1 MTVKKLYVVGS
12 GAMGSG
18 IAQTAAT
25 HGIQVIMN
33 DINEEF
39 VAKGYNKIKK
49 SLEKAVTKGRMTE
62 EAKEGALA
70 NLTTT
75 VSLEDAKDADFVI
88 EAASENK
95 EIKLGIFKQLDKI
108 CKPEAI
114 LASNTSSLPIT
125 EIAAA
130 TGRPDQVIGTHFFN
144 PVPVMKLLEIVMG
157 LQTSETT
164 YQAALA
170 LGEQLEKVPVKAI
183 DKGGFMVNRL
193 IDPFINEAVFML
205 EEGVGTAED
214 IDNGCKFGLNHPMGP
229 LALGDMIGWD
239 VMLAVMDV
247 LYYEY
252 GDPKYRPAPLMRR
265 MVRAG
270 HLGVKTGKGVYDYS
284 K

>member
-144 PVPVMKLLEIVMG
+144 PVPAMKLLEIVMG

-183 DKGGFMVNRL
+183 DKGGFIVNRL

-252 GDPKYRPAPLMRR
+252 VDPKYRPAPLMRR